1 MRDILIYGL
10 MIAVVIIL
18 IRIIITTPFGKS
30 VVEGFTST
38 PTPVNTMTECPD
50 SATMYM
56 YGGTAFCCSGIINP
70 DADDVRQTCSLQ
82 WQRGADKHVFCT
94 LGPESQGVPNCIE
107 TRAGLM
113 QAKGE
118 TLCPP
123 SLPNFCQG
131 NPATSPTTV
140 AGRCCQG
147 PTNEQITDCMTTAPN
162 TFCDMTTAENEFTV
176 PTSCQ
181 FLRDQQEAGAC
192 PAGYSSNPIAMTT
205 GTFAGMTLFGCTD
218 GTTTCYQSSLLQRL
232 QALGLDVSSLT
243 ECSSGSGAGSSGSS
257 GSSGASS

>member
-30 VVEGFTST
+30 VLEGFTTQST
-38 PTPVNTMTECPD
+38 PINTMTECPGD
-50 SATMYM
+50 ATMYM
-56 YGGTAFCCSGIINP
+56 YGGSAFCCNGIINP
-70 DADDVRQTCSLQ
+70 DSDDVSQSCTAL
-82 WQRGADKHVFCT
+82 WQRGSGENIFCT
-94 LGPESQGVPNCIE
+94 LGPETEGVPNCLE
-107 TRAGLM
+107 TRVGLM
-113 QAKGE
+113 QAEGE
-118 TLCPP
+118 TRCPP

-131 NPATSPTTV
+131 TSATSPGTV

-162 TFCDMTTAENEFTV
+162 TFCDMTTVDNEFTV

-181 FLRDQQEAGAC
+181 FLRDQQEAGSC
-192 PAGYSSNPIAMTT
+192 PTGYNPTST
-205 GTFAGMTLFGCTD
+205 QFTSGTFNGMTLFGCTN
-218 GTTTCYQSSLLQRL
+218 GSAVCYQPSLLLRL
-232 QALGLDVSSLT
+232 QALSLDISSLT
-243 ECSSGSGAGSSGSS
+243 ACSSGSGGSS